1 MLTHTH
7 ICIPQYLVEVLRQ
20 VGRTGGV
27 GNTSWMTVP
36 AGSYWVRQVMVK
48 ETRIEWSRL
57 ANVNNHRAGKRLAIA
72 RKRAQFTVDETPV
85 MGNVFETVVLLG
97 K

>member
-57 ANVNNHRAGKRLAIA
+57 AHVNNHRAIIGGESDWRLHG
-72 RKRAQFTVDETPV
+72 TVPSSQ
-85 MGNVFETVVLLG
+85 
-97 K
+97 